1 MNDNLKHLVLE
12 MSVGMFAYVLILGI
26 LALIFQNGLAAIGFP
41 LGPVLLGLL
50 LGFVADALM
59 LIHMAYVTERAVDSQ
74 DEGYANSLLCAEWSL
89 SLPCLSWEA
98 VRRLMRWQ

>member
-50 LGFVADALM
+50 LGFEADALM
-59 LIHMAYVTERAVDSQ
+59 HIHM
-74 DEGYANSLLCAEWSL
+74 
-89 SLPCLSWEA
+89 P
-98 VRRLMRWQ
+98 

>member
-59 LIHMAYVTERAVDSQ
+59 LIHMAYVTERAVDKMKGMPTRLQ
-74 DEGYANSLLCAEWSL
+74 WYSLPYAEWFSL
-89 SLPCLSWEA
+89 
-98 VRRLMRWQ
+98 